1 MREEKA
7 MHRDW
12 FKIYTGTVDAGLGV
26 ALLSE
31 QHRYSIGTYSQSGGG
46 EAGGK
51 SRWVWRLARRS
62 R

>member
-1 MREEKA
+1 